1 MRYDNARKLWIYLH
15 RGRSEEEFGVF
26 SSPSSSCLHWS
37 SICRAHHW
45 ASEVAAKQRKYFM
58 MSRPK
63 IKPVGGRYSRMFISY
78 VIQTSVLIGDH
89 KLEIGYGG

>member
-1 MRYDNARKLWIYLH
+1 MRSVCACVCYLSVSYFVLTLSYI
-15 RGRSEEEFGVF
+15 GPPFAE
-26 SSPSSSCLHWS
+26 L
-37 SICRAHHW
+37 IHW

-63 IKPVGGRYSRMFISY
+63 IKPVGGHYSRMFISY